1 MLDTTKG
8 SGMLPSK
15 EIADFARGARSALLA
30 KYVLTYAAKMRSG
43 PLGALLAKYVSY
55 PNNEFEPG

>member
-1 MLDTTKG
+1 
-8 SGMLPSK
+8 MLPSK